1 MYVLYFVMIIELQ
14 KANSS
19 YEEKLSHGHTQD
31 QTMFGLSWDIEE
43 LKSINAECRTLY
55 REVQWCIDF
64 CSPELFC
71 RHNVPRKLTEIRSK
85 LSDVFRRIVHFQRS
99 PATHVFVFMVS
110 SEARNKKPYAL
121 PVQCI
126 PYAGLREVDLRRL
139 INDLCK
145 EMISLGMNVSGEK
158 LYTEF
163 RI

>member
-71 RHNVPRKLTEIRSK
+71 RHNVPRKLTEISQSY
-85 LSDVFRRIVHFQRS
+85 LTFL
-99 PATHVFVFMVS
+99 
-110 SEARNKKPYAL
+110 EEL
-121 PVQCI
+121 CI
-126 PYAGLREVDLRRL
+126 FREVLPHMCLCLWSAQRL
-139 INDLCK
+139 TTRNLMHYQCSVYLMLD
-145 EMISLGMNVSGEK
+145 SEK
-158 LYTEF
+158 
-163 RI
+163 